1 MFDLL
6 DYLSLILIF
15 VFGVPHGAFDAS
27 IALTLGYYENL
38 KSKFFFIFC
47 YSFLALAIA
56 LIWYLIP
63 NITLIIF
70 LFVSIIHFG
79 LGDISWSKSYKCWLS
94 AYINGG
100 IVIFG
105 ISFFHFN
112 EVNSIYQIL
121 LNNHNTDDLW
131 LILKYGLY
139 LWLILLPFHFYINFD
154 EIKKNYIIRIFLISM
169 IIYTTNAIFAF
180 SFYFCFIHSFNHIK
194 RILPSL
200 RNNLSDKNIKNM
212 FLFFTVLTWILGFM
226 IFTYL
231 NYYGSL
237 DHSIIKVTFIGL
249 AALTFP
255 HMILVDLYFR
265 PSLKI

>member
-1 MFDLL
+1 M
-6 DYLSLILIF
+6 IKTVNKTKI
-15 VFGVPHGAFDAS
+15 
-27 IALTLGYYENL
+27 
-38 KSKFFFIFC
+38 KSK
-47 YSFLALAIA
+47 
-56 LIWYLIP
+56 
-63 NITLIIF
+63 
-70 LFVSIIHFG
+70 
-79 LGDISWSKSYKCWLS
+79 SKNC
-94 AYINGG
+94 IC
-100 IVIFG
+100 
-105 ISFFHFN
+105 
-112 EVNSIYQIL
+112 
-121 LNNHNTDDLW
+121 
-131 LILKYGLY
+131 
-139 LWLILLPFHFYINFD
+139 YINFD
-154 EIKKNYIIRIFLISM
+154 EIKKDYIVRISIISI

-212 FLFFTVLTWILGFM
+212 FLFFTVLTWILGFI

-231 NYYGSL
+231 NFYGSL

>member
-15 VFGVPHGAFDAS
+15 IFGVPHGAFDAS

-38 KSKFFFIFC
+38 KSKLVFIFLYILLSLAVAITW
-47 YSFLALAIA
+47 YSF
-56 LIWYLIP
+56 P
-63 NITLIIF
+63 TFVLIIF
-70 LFVSIIHFG
+70 LFISILHFG
-79 LGDISWSKSYKCWLS
+79 LGDTKWSKSFKCFLS
-94 AYINGG
+94 VYINGG
-100 IVIFG
+100 IIIFG
-105 ISFFHFN
+105 ISFIHYE

-121 LNNHNTDDLW
+121 LNNSNTYHVW
-131 LILKYGLY
+131 SILEYGLIS
-139 LWLILLPFHFYINFD
+139 WLLLLPFNTYVNFD
-154 EIKKNYIIRIFLISM
+154 EIKKNYIIRIFIISI

-180 SFYFCFIHSFNHIK
+180 AFYFCFIHSFNHIK

-200 RNNLSDKNIKNM
+200 KNNLSDKNIKKM
-212 FLFFTVLTWILGFM
+212 FLFFTVLTWVFGFI
-226 IFTYL
+226 IFIYL
-231 NYYGSL
+231 NYHGSL
-237 DHSIIKVTFIGL
+237 DVSIIKVTFIGL

>member
-1 MFDLL
+1 MK
-6 DYLSLILIF
+6 LIQF
-15 VFGVPHGAFDAS
+15 
-27 IALTLGYYENL
+27 T
-38 KSKFFFIFC
+38 KF
-47 YSFLALAIA
+47 
-56 LIWYLIP
+56 
-63 NITLIIF
+63 
-70 LFVSIIHFG
+70 
-79 LGDISWSKSYKCWLS
+79 
-94 AYINGG
+94 
-100 IVIFG
+100 
-105 ISFFHFN
+105 
-112 EVNSIYQIL
+112 
-121 LNNHNTDDLW
+121 HNTDDLW

-154 EIKKNYIIRIFLISM
+154 EIKKNYIIRIILISM

-200 RNNLSDKNIKNM
+200 RNNLSNKNIRNM
-212 FLFFTVLTWILGFM
+212 FLFFTLLTWVLGFL
-226 IFTYL
+226 ILTYL
-231 NYYGSL
+231 NFNISL